1 MNKLSDQLRLEVAL
15 AGFTEALTFALVL
28 SSLTSS
34 IQFTLRSMQ
43 CSIDDVASH
52 LKKQIA
58 DIGAVHISNPKT
70 QEFQVGSTPILYS
83 STFTP
88 LMQVARTTLL
98 PGLLKT
104 VAANRKMSLPLKIF
118 EISDVVLKDSTKG
131 HSSTIQ
137 ELPLLETCLQ
147 CLL

>member
-1 MNKLSDQLRLEVAL
+1 M
-15 AGFTEALTFALVL
+15 
-28 SSLTSS
+28 
-34 IQFTLRSMQ
+34 
-43 CSIDDVASH
+43 ASH

-58 DIGAVHISNPKT
+58 DIDAVHISNPKT
-70 QEFQVGSTPILYS
+70 LEFQVSSIHTIYF

-104 VAANRKMSLPLKIF
+104 VAANRKMALPLKIF

-131 HSSTIQ
+131 HSSIAV
-137 ELPLLETCLQ
+137 ELPLLQTCLYK
-147 CLL
+147 LV